1 MKRFFRLALLAAV
14 AALAVFCASPQQMA
28 KLASMVKT
36 ECNPHTLECV
46 GGRIAATY
54 TISFPAKYFLPNAY
68 MKITLELVYENQK
81 EVAPDFWMQGEK
93 IRDNYAVVPYKTAST
108 VKRDVVFPYKKGR
121 SFYTVNQFLFIY
133 KYFCRIFI

>member
-36 ECNPHTLECV
+36 ECNPQTLECV

-68 MKITLELVYENQK
+68 MKITPELVYENQK

-93 IRDNYAVVPYKTAST
+93 IRDNYAKYVLT
-108 VKRDVVFPYKKGR
+108 RNDVIQHRNGIVHMNMPEMMNDG
-121 SFYTVNQFLFIY
+121 TFLLV
-133 KYFCRIFI
+133 

>member
-36 ECNPHTLECV
+36 ECNPQTLECV

-54 TISFPAKYFLPNAY
+54 TISFPAKYPSGRLKVLPA
-68 MKITLELVYENQK
+68 LPL
-81 EVAPDFWMQGEK
+81 
-93 IRDNYAVVPYKTAST
+93 S
-108 VKRDVVFPYKKGR
+108 KGC
-121 SFYTVNQFLFIY
+121 FNVL
-133 KYFCRIFI
+133 